1 MYNRNMKERFSAS
14 FPDKNN
20 KKPSSKWNILEDY
33 DKAQRRLID
42 DYKIELKNG
51 KRSQDDLSFSYENAQ
66 IIESSEEVRARLE
79 QEKIE
84 KTPTR
89 MKKIGRALLDAVG
102 IRLKRSQE
110 LRKREAM
117 ATALSEYDE
126 EEKKRR
132 LTEEAEERAR
142 QKKEREELEKDL
154 VKGMDNHRETK
165 KERIRRQ
172 RVQEYIE
179 KKMNSQLTKL
189 EEIEAASNDSESG
202 VSKRSIE
209 YDGSNIDVYDLDGYP
224 FCGIAHAI
232 DFKIIDGVVE
242 DWKIGSRTAERLLR
256 DPSLWTQPKEDA
268 KKEEGYRSNGSNGRG
283 NVISASFFNTETN
296 RTDFIQRTT
305 YGFSHIDSKSV
316 IGIWDQDM
324 ATPNYYNDPEGTG
337 VRSERDM
344 DMPEILNKGRQR
356 KGYNEILLH
365 RYTRDGKAP
374 NPDYIIARDGFISE
388 DMKRHAAYFGIPIIN
403 INSEK
408 YLEKEEQR
416 AREILSGIN
425 DDSDYI
431 DVAKAIAQA
440 KVNDE
445 YEQLLASPVVI
456 GKGTNENVKEKE
468 GNSRLNEIR
477 RVKTIEVEKRIDFI
491 CESLS
496 EATTK
501 IREATERGKRLTLRD
516 DGRRF
521 FSDEIKRFDI
531 TLYDIEGEKTKRS
544 SDFLGEKW
552 THYFNPYNS
561 IEVDINIKGLT
572 DTIKTQIIDAE
583 RENPDYAKRYG
594 SNAEQGDTSY
604 YYDRVIAFAR
614 DYIAAIRENQNLKV
628 AA

>member
-1 MYNRNMKERFSAS
+1 MKERFSAS
-14 FPDKNN
+14 LSDENKN
-20 KKPSSKWNILEDY
+20 KQSSKWNILEDY

-42 DYKIELKNG
+42 DYKAELRNG
-51 KRSQDDLSFSYENAQ
+51 RRSQDDLSFSYENAQ
-66 IIESSEEVRARLE
+66 IIETSEEVRARLE

-102 IRLKRSQE
+102 IKPKQSQE
-110 LRKREAM
+110 RRSREAM
-117 ATALSEYDE
+117 ATALSEFYKE
-126 EEKKRR
+126 EEQRR
-132 LTEEAEERAR
+132 LVEEAEERAR
-142 QKKEREELEKDL
+142 QEKEREELEKDL
-154 VKGMDNHRETK
+154 VKGMDDHRETK

-172 RVQEYIE
+172 RIQEYIE

-232 DFKIIDGVVE
+232 DYKIIDGVVE
-242 DWKIGSRTAERLLR
+242 GWKIGSRTAERLLK
-256 DPSLWTQPKEDA
+256 DPSLWTQSKEDA
-268 KKEEGYRSNGSNGRG
+268 EKEEGYGYNGSNGRG

-296 RTDFIQRTT
+296 RTDYIQRTT

-324 ATPNYYNDPEGTG
+324 ATLNYYSDPEGTG
-337 VRSERDM
+337 VSERDM

-374 NPDYIIARDGFISE
+374 NPDYIIARDGIISE
-388 DMKRHAAYFGIPIIN
+388 DMKRHAAYFSIPIIN

-416 AREILSGIN
+416 AREILSGID
-425 DDSDYI
+425 DDSDYLDI
-431 DVAKAIAQA
+431 AKAIAQA
-440 KVNDE
+440 KVNNK
-445 YEQLLASPVVI
+445 YEQLLACPVVI
-456 GKGTNENVKEKE
+456 GKGINEYIEEKE
-468 GNSRLNEIR
+468 GNDELNEIY
-477 RVKTIEVEKRIDFI
+477 RVKKIEVEKRIDFI
-491 CESLS
+491 CKSLS

-501 IREATERGKRLTLRD
+501 IREATERGERLIHIND
-516 DGRRF
+516 VRRF
-521 FSDEIKRFDI
+521 FGDEIRGFDI
-531 TLYDIEGEKTKRS
+531 TLYDIKGEKTKI
-544 SDFLGEKW
+544 SDFVRERW
-552 THYFNPYNS
+552 TYYFSLYNS

-583 RENPDYAKRYG
+583 RENPDFAEQYG

-604 YYDRVIAFAR
+604 YYDRVIPFAR
-614 DYIAAIRENQNLKV
+614 DYIAAIRENQSLKT